1 MIKKLSLN
9 MEIIFEDSNT
19 CNLVY
24 SSLSVE
30 TQYKVN
36 ERAKVTLNTEEN
48 KLLLQIQAE
57 DSVSA
62 RAAMNSY
69 LKWVNMSLQIIEKTK

>member
-1 MIKKLSLN
+1 